1 MFNRRGFAGKISFS
15 TTYSYLPIPI
25 YLYNTVMDKFEFFS
39 KFNDEVLI
47 INDKKEVLYTNSAFK
62 RTFTDFVNLQKF
74 SHQLSFDICT
84 LDGDNM
90 EMYSPIYQAISSS
103 QNFFACITYQN
114 LQKETSYFNITAIKK
129 NRYVVIIFI
138 DVTAQ
143 HKLEILKKE
152 HEMLADKYKKLHAE
166 NKSFIK
172 IKQNAQAQAIKMVLI
187 NKMSNIIRES
197 IDISKITNSA
207 LKELSGMFG
216 AFKIYY
222 ASYASSTSVMDK
234 NFKIEEINK
243 DFKSEI
249 GTIIKFDDATY
260 KSIVNKQIVVSN
272 CLKEHLNA
280 TNLKKCVFRII
291 VPIYH
296 LNQPLGVIVILS
308 NQQREL
314 NDEIDIL
321 ESVSAQLGNAIIQ
334 ASLFNQVNQ
343 QRDELQLALK
353 ELKDT
358 QVQLINSEK
367 MASLGQLIAG
377 VAHEINTP
385 LASINSNNS
394 IIAKFIKKIENDEI
408 AETLKEINVLDKE
421 AVMRISNMV
430 KSLKKFVR
438 LDEAE
443 LQDADINKELDL
455 TLELIRHETKNK
467 IEIIKNYSE
476 LPLIKCYPNMLNQVF
491 MNILINACQSIEKSG
506 KITITTEFKD
516 NNLKVKIKDDG
527 KGIPQEQVNKIFA
540 AGYTTKG
547 VGVGTGLGLAI
558 SEKIIQK
565 HEGKISVSSTVGQGS
580 EFIITI
586 PSK

>member
-1 MFNRRGFAGKISFS
+1 
-15 TTYSYLPIPI
+15 
-25 YLYNTVMDKFEFFS
+25 MDKYEFFS
-39 KFNDEVLI
+39 KFNDAVII
-47 INDKKEVLYTNSAFK
+47 INDKKEVLYKNNAFK

-74 SHQLSFDICT
+74 SHQLNFDVCI
-84 LDGDNM
+84 LDGDNV
-90 EMYSPIYQAISSS
+90 EGYSPIYQAVSAP
-103 QNFFACITYQN
+103 QNFFACVTYQN
-114 LQKETSYFNITAIKK
+114 LQKETFYFDITAIKR
-129 NRYVVIIFI
+129 NRYVVIIFN
-138 DVTAQ
+138 DVSAQ
-143 HKLEILKKE
+143 KKIE
-152 HEMLADKYKKLHAE
+152 SLQKSYDEFSDKYKKLLAE
-166 NKSFIK
+166 NKNFVK
-172 IKQNAQAQAIKMVLI
+172 IKQKAQAQAIKMVLI

-207 LKELSGMFG
+207 IKELSNMFG

-222 ASYASSTSVMDK
+222 ASTKEKS
-234 NFKIEEINK
+234 FKIEQINK

-249 GTIIKFDDATY
+249 DSIIKFDDTTY
-260 KSIVNKQIVVSN
+260 KQIANKEIVVSS
-272 CLKEHLNA
+272 CLKEHLKA
-280 TNLKKCVFRII
+280 DNLQKCVFRII

-296 LNQPLGVIVILS
+296 LNQLLGIIVILS

-321 ESVSAQLGNAIIQ
+321 ESVAAQLGNAIIQ
-334 ASLFNQVNQ
+334 AKLYEKDLKTVA
-343 QRDELQLALK
+343 ELQATLK

-358 QVQLINSEK
+358 QIQLINSEK

-385 LASINSNNS
+385 LASINSNNA
-394 IIAKFIKKIENDEI
+394 IIAKFIKKIDDPDMV
-408 AETLKEINVLDKE
+408 ETLKEINELDRE
-421 AVMRISNMV
+421 AVARISNMV

-438 LDEAE
+438 LDEAD
-443 LQDADINKELDL
+443 LQEADINKELDL
-455 TLELIRHETKNK
+455 TLDLIRHETKNK

-491 MNILINACQSIEKSG
+491 MNILINACQSIAKSG
-506 KITITTEFKD
+506 TITLTTEFKD
-516 NNLKVKIKDDG
+516 NNLTVKIKDDG
-527 KGIPQEQVNKIFA
+527 KGISPDKINKIFT

-565 HEGKISVSSTVGQGS
+565 HEGKITVNSEVGYGS

>member
-1 MFNRRGFAGKISFS
+1 
-15 TTYSYLPIPI
+15 
-25 YLYNTVMDKFEFFS
+25 MDKFEFFS
-39 KFNDEVLI
+39 KFNDAVII
-47 INDKKEVLYTNSAFK
+47 INDKKEILYRNSAFK
-62 RTFTDFVNLQKF
+62 RIFKDFLSLEKF
-74 SHQLSFDICT
+74 SHQLNFDICT

-90 EMYSPIYQAISSS
+90 EVYSPVYQAISSP
-103 QNFFACITYQN
+103 QNFFATVSFQDS
-114 LQKETSYFNITAIKK
+114 QKETFFFNISTIRR
-129 NRYVVIIFI
+129 NRYVVIIFT

-143 HKLEILKKE
+143 SKLNSLEKE
-152 HEMLADKYKKLHAE
+152 FENLLSKHKKLQTE
-166 NKSFIK
+166 NQNFIK

-187 NKMSNIIRES
+187 NKISNSIRES
-197 IDISKITNSA
+197 IDISKINSSV
-207 LKELSGMFG
+207 LKELSNMFG

-222 ASYASSTSVMDK
+222 AEVFNK
-234 NFKIEEINK
+234 NFKIEHINK
-243 DFKSEI
+243 EFKSEI
-249 GTIIKFDDATY
+249 GSVVKFDEKTQ
-260 KSIVNKQIVVSN
+260 KSITNKQIVVSG

-280 TNLKKCVFRII
+280 ENLKKCAFRII

-296 LNQPLGVIVILS
+296 LNQLLGIIVMLTQ
-308 NQQREL
+308 QQREL
-314 NDEIDIL
+314 NDELDIL

-334 ASLFNQVNQ
+334 AKLYEK
-343 QRDELQLALK
+343 DLKTMTELQTTLK

-394 IIAKFIKKIENDEI
+394 IIAKLIKKISDE
-408 AETLKEINVLDKE
+408 ELVQTLKEINELDKE
-421 AVMRISNMV
+421 AVNRIKNMV

-467 IEIIKNYSE
+467 IEVIRKYHE

-506 KITITTEFKD
+506 KITISTEFK
-516 NNLKVKIKDDG
+516 NNILTVKIKDTG
-527 KGIPQEQVNKIFA
+527 KGISKENLDKIFS

-565 HEGKISVSSTVGQGS
+565 HNGIISVKSIVEEGS

>member
-1 MFNRRGFAGKISFS
+1 
-15 TTYSYLPIPI
+15 
-25 YLYNTVMDKFEFFS
+25 MDKYEFFS
-39 KFNDEVLI
+39 KFNDAVII
-47 INDKKEVLYTNSAFK
+47 INDKKEVLYNNNAFK

-74 SHQLSFDICT
+74 SHQLNFDICT

-90 EMYSPIYQAISSS
+90 EMYSPIYQAIKSP
-103 QNFFACITYQN
+103 QNFFACLTYQN
-114 LQKETSYFNITAIKK
+114 LLKEIFYFDVTAIKRS
-129 NRYVVIIFI
+129 RYVVIIFK
-138 DVTAQ
+138 DVSAQ
-143 HKLEILKKE
+143 HKLEVLEKGYNA
-152 HEMLADKYKKLHAE
+152 LSDKYKKLQMD
-166 NKSFIK
+166 NKNFIK
-172 IKQNAQAQAIKMVLI
+172 IKQTAQAQAIKMVLI

-207 LKELSGMFG
+207 LKELSSMFG

-222 ASYASSTSVMDK
+222 AATKDK
-234 NFKIEEINK
+234 SFKIEQINK
-243 DFKSEI
+243 EFKSETD
-249 GTIIKFDDATY
+249 TIVKFDDATY
-260 KSIVNKQIVVSN
+260 KSIINKQIIVSS

-280 TNLKKCVFRII
+280 DNLKKCAFRII

-296 LNQPLGVIVILS
+296 LNQLLGIIVILS

-321 ESVSAQLGNAIIQ
+321 ESVAAQLGNAIIQ
-334 ASLFNQVNQ
+334 ASLFNQINQ
-343 QRDELQLALK
+343 QRDELQTALK
-353 ELKDT
+353 ELRDT
-358 QVQLINSEK
+358 QIQLINSEK

-394 IIAKFIKKIENDEI
+394 IIAKIIKKIDDENLVQ
-408 AETLKEINVLDKE
+408 TLQEINELDRE
-421 AVMRISNMV
+421 AVMRISKMV
-430 KSLKKFVR
+430 KSLKQFVR

-455 TLELIRHETKNK
+455 TLNLIRHETKNK
-467 IEIIKNYSE
+467 IEIVKNYNE

-491 MNILINACQSIEKSG
+491 MNILINACQSIDKSG
-506 KITITTEFKD
+506 KIIINTEFKD
-516 NNLKVKIKDDG
+516 NNLIVKIKDDG
-527 KGIPQEQVNKIFA
+527 KGIAPDKVDKIFTV
-540 AGYTTKG
+540 GYTTKG

-558 SEKIIQK
+558 SDKIIQK
-565 HEGKISVSSTVGQGS
+565 HEGKISVNSELGRGS